1 MDATLHDL
9 GGILLKAIPT
19 LVLLLIV
26 HLYLKR
32 MFFGP
37 MRDVLTKRREATEGT
52 RKSAEAAEALLA
64 KASEKA
70 AALEAAL
77 RKAREEI
84 YQEQEEAR
92 RRWISE
98 QTARL
103 EEARR
108 SSRDLIHQAKQQ
120 LDAEAAAAKRDLTAT
135 TAALADQIAQAL
147 LEGKAA

>member
-9 GGILLKAIPT
+9 GRLLLKAIPT
-19 LVLLLIV
+19 VVLLLIV

-37 MRDVLTKRREATEGT
+37 MREVLAKRREATEGA
-52 RKSAEAAEALLA
+52 RKSAEELLA

-70 AALEAAL
+70 AALEASL

-92 RRWISE
+92 RSWIAE
-98 QTARL
+98 QNLRL

-108 SSRDLIHQAKQQ
+108 SSRDLMHQSKQQ
-120 LDAEAAAAKRDLTAT
+120 LDTEAAAAKRDLAAT
-135 TAALADQIAQAL
+135 TAALADQIAQSL

>member
-9 GGILLKAIPT
+9 GRLLLKAIPT
-19 LVLLLIV
+19 VVLLLIV

-37 MRDVLTKRREATEGT
+37 MREVLAKRREATEGA
-52 RKSAEAAEALLA
+52 RKSAEALLA
-64 KASEKA
+64 KASEKT
-70 AALEAAL
+70 AALEASI

-84 YQEQEEAR
+84 YQEQEETR
-92 RRWISE
+92 RGWIGE
-98 QTARL
+98 QNARL

-108 SSRDLIHQAKQQ
+108 GSRDLIHQAKQQ
-120 LDAEAAAAKRDLTAT
+120 LDTEAAAAKRDLAAT
-135 TAALADQIAQAL
+135 TAALADQIAQSL

>member
-19 LVLLLIV
+19 LILLLIV

-37 MRDVLTKRREATEGT
+37 MRDVLAKRREATEGAM
-52 RKSAEAAEALLA
+52 KSAEMLLA

-70 AALEAAL
+70 EAIEVSL
-77 RKAREEI
+77 RKAREQI

-92 RRWISE
+92 RRWIAE
-98 QTARL
+98 QTAQA

-120 LDAEAAAAKRDLTAT
+120 LDAETAAAKRDLTAT
-135 TAALADQIAQAL
+135 TAALADQIAQSL

>member
-9 GGILLKAIPT
+9 GRLLLKAIPT
-19 LVLLLIV
+19 VLLLLIV

-37 MRDVLTKRREATEGT
+37 MGDVLAKRREQTEGA
-52 RKSAEAAEALLA
+52 RKSAEALSA

-70 AALEAAL
+70 AALEASL
-77 RKAREEI
+77 RKARDEI

-92 RRWISE
+92 RRWIGE
-98 QTARL
+98 QNSQL
-103 EEARR
+103 EEARH

-120 LDAEAAAAKRDLTAT
+120 LDTEAAGAKRDLAAT
-135 TAALADQIAQAL
+135 TAALADQIAQSL

>member
-19 LVLLLIV
+19 LILLLIV

-37 MRDVLTKRREATEGT
+37 MQDVLAKRREATEGAM
-52 RKSAEAAEALLA
+52 KSAEMLLA

-70 AALEAAL
+70 EAIEVSL

-92 RRWISE
+92 RRWIGE
-98 QTARL
+98 QTAQV

-120 LDAEAAAAKRDLTAT
+120 LDAETAAAKRDLTAT
-135 TAALADQIAQAL
+135 TAALADQIAQSL

>member
-19 LVLLLIV
+19 LFLLLVV

-37 MRDVLTKRREATEGT
+37 MRDVLAKRRDATEGAM
-52 RKSAEAAEALLA
+52 KSAEMLLA

-70 AALEAAL
+70 EAIEVSL

-84 YQEQEEAR
+84 YQEQEESR
-92 RRWISE
+92 RQWIGE

-120 LDAEAAAAKRDLTAT
+120 LDAETAAAKRDLTAT
-135 TAALADQIAQAL
+135 TAALADQIAQSL

>member
-19 LVLLLIV
+19 LILLLIV

-37 MRDVLTKRREATEGT
+37 MREVLEKRRQDTEGAM
-52 RKSAEAAEALLA
+52 KSAEMTLA
-64 KASEKA
+64 KAAERA
-70 AALEAAL
+70 EAIEVSL

-92 RRWISE
+92 RQWIGE
-98 QTARL
+98 QTAQL

-120 LDAEAAAAKRDLTAT
+120 LDAETAAAKRDLTAT
-135 TAALADQIAQAL
+135 TAALADQIAQSL

>member
-1 MDATLHDL
+1 MEATLQGL

-19 LVLLLIV
+19 LLLLLIV

-37 MRDVLTKRREATEGT
+37 MREVLAKRREDTEGA
-52 RKSAEAAEALLA
+52 RKSAEALLA

-77 RKAREEI
+77 RKARDEI

-92 RRWISE
+92 RRWIGE
-98 QTARL
+98 QTDRL

-108 SSRDLIHQAKQQ
+108 SSRDMIHQAKQQ
-120 LDAEAAAAKRDLTAT
+120 LDTEAAAAKRDLAAT
-135 TAALADQIAQAL
+135 TAALADQIAQSL

>member
-19 LVLLLIV
+19 LILLLIV

-37 MRDVLTKRREATEGT
+37 MRDVLAKRREATEGAM
-52 RKSAEAAEALLA
+52 KSAEMLLA

-70 AALEAAL
+70 EAIEASL
-77 RKAREEI
+77 RKAREKI

-92 RRWISE
+92 RTWIAE
-98 QTARL
+98 QTAKV
-103 EEARR
+103 EDARR

-120 LDAEAAAAKRDLTAT
+120 LDAETAAAKRDLTAT
-135 TAALADQIAQAL
+135 TAALADQIAQSL

>member
-19 LVLLLIV
+19 LILLLIV

-37 MRDVLTKRREATEGT
+37 MRDVLAKRREATEGAM
-52 RKSAEAAEALLA
+52 KSAEMLLA

-70 AALEAAL
+70 EAIEVSL

-92 RRWISE
+92 RRWIGE
-98 QTARL
+98 QTAQV

-120 LDAEAAAAKRDLTAT
+120 LDAETAAAKRDLTAT
-135 TAALADQIAQAL
+135 TAALADQIAQSL

>member
-9 GGILLKAIPT
+9 GGLLLKAIPT
-19 LVLLLIV
+19 IILLLIV
-26 HLYLKR
+26 HQYLKW

-37 MRDVLTKRREATEGT
+37 MREVLAKRREATEGA
-52 RKSAEAAEALLA
+52 RKTAEALLA
-64 KASEKA
+64 QASEKT

-84 YQEQEEAR
+84 YREQEEAR
-92 RRWISE
+92 RQWISE
-98 QTARL
+98 QSARL

-108 SSRDLIHQAKQQ
+108 SARDLIHKAKQQ
-120 LDAEAAAAKRDLTAT
+120 LEAETSAGKRELTAT
-135 TAALADQIAQAL
+135 TTELADQIAQSL

>member
-9 GGILLKAIPT
+9 GRLLLKAIPT
-19 LVLLLIV
+19 VLLLLIV

-32 MFFGP
+32 TFFGP
-37 MRDVLTKRREATEGT
+37 LREVLAKRREATEGA
-52 RKSAEAAEALLA
+52 RKSAEALVA

-70 AALEAAL
+70 AAIEAAL

-92 RRWISE
+92 RHWISE
-98 QTARL
+98 QNARL

-135 TAALADQIAQAL
+135 TAALADQIAQSL

>member
-9 GGILLKAIPT
+9 GRLLLKAIPT
-19 LVLLLIV
+19 VVLLLIV

-37 MRDVLTKRREATEGT
+37 MRDVLAKRREATEGA
-52 RKSAEAAEALLA
+52 RKSAEALLA

-70 AALEAAL
+70 ESLEASL

-92 RRWISE
+92 RQWIGE
-98 QTARL
+98 QNARL

-120 LDAEAAAAKRDLTAT
+120 LDAEAAAAKRDLGAT
-135 TAALADQIAQAL
+135 TAALADQIAQSL

>member
-9 GGILLKAIPT
+9 GRLLLKAIPT
-19 LVLLLIV
+19 VVLLLIV

-37 MRDVLTKRREATEGT
+37 MREVLAKRREATEGA
-52 RKSAEAAEALLA
+52 RKSAEELLA

-70 AALEAAL
+70 AALEASL

-92 RRWISE
+92 RRWIGE
-98 QTARL
+98 QNARL

-108 SSRDLIHQAKQQ
+108 SSRDSIHQAKQQ
-120 LDAEAAAAKRDLTAT
+120 LDIETAAAKRDLGVT
-135 TAALADQIAQAL
+135 TAALADQIANSL

>member
-19 LVLLLIV
+19 LFLLLVV

-37 MRDVLTKRREATEGT
+37 MRDVLAKRRDATEGAM
-52 RKSAEAAEALLA
+52 KSAEMLLA
-64 KASEKA
+64 KADEKA
-70 AALEAAL
+70 GAIEVSL

-92 RRWISE
+92 RQWIGE
-98 QTARL
+98 QTAQL

-120 LDAEAAAAKRDLTAT
+120 LDAETAAAKRDLTAT
-135 TAALADQIAQAL
+135 TAALADQIAQSL

>member
-19 LVLLLIV
+19 LILLLIV

-37 MRDVLTKRREATEGT
+37 MQDVLAKRREATEGAM
-52 RKSAEAAEALLA
+52 KSAEMLLA

-70 AALEAAL
+70 EAIEASL

-92 RRWISE
+92 RRWIGE
-98 QTARL
+98 QTAQV

-120 LDAEAAAAKRDLTAT
+120 LDAETAAAKRDLTAT
-135 TAALADQIAQAL
+135 TAALADQIAQSL

>member
-19 LVLLLIV
+19 IILLLIV

-37 MRDVLTKRREATEGT
+37 MRDVLAKRREATEGA
-52 RKSAEAAEALLA
+52 RKSAEALLA
-64 KASEKA
+64 KTSEKA
-70 AALEAAL
+70 AAIEVSL

-98 QTARL
+98 QNARL

-120 LDAEAAAAKRDLTAT
+120 LDAEAVAAKRNLTAS
-135 TAALADQIAQAL
+135 TAALADQIATSL
-147 LEGKAA
+147 LEWKAA

>member
-19 LVLLLIV
+19 LFLLLVV

-37 MRDVLTKRREATEGT
+37 MRDVLAKRREATEGAM
-52 RKSAEAAEALLA
+52 KSAEALLA
-64 KASEKA
+64 KAAEKA
-70 AALEAAL
+70 DAIEVSL
-77 RKAREEI
+77 RKAREGI

-92 RRWISE
+92 RQWIDK
-98 QTARL
+98 QTAQL

-120 LDAEAAAAKRDLTAT
+120 LDAETAAAKRDLAAT
-135 TAALADQIAQAL
+135 TAALADQIAQSL

>member
-19 LVLLLIV
+19 LILLLIV

-37 MRDVLTKRREATEGT
+37 MRDVLAKRREATEGAM
-52 RKSAEAAEALLA
+52 KSAEMLIA
-64 KASEKA
+64 KASQKA
-70 AALEAAL
+70 EAIEVSL

-92 RRWISE
+92 RRWIAE
-98 QTARL
+98 QTAQV

-120 LDAEAAAAKRDLTAT
+120 LDAETAAAKRDLTAA
-135 TAALADQIAQAL
+135 TAALADQIAQSL